1 MQRRKRAEYK
11 IAAQDTKLVTF
22 FFKKDKV
29 LKILEPNDND
39 SENQIA
45 DLDFE
50 SILSNLKALFNDK
63 TLSIQ
68 SRNRLQLIFQ
78 FINLRKMGYKTMN
91 ASRIVAKSIGKG
103 KYQVELIVWTKNFL
117 KNKTIPT
124 SEHGCEVTIKDFKIY
139 VEETVFPAIGIE

>member
-124 SEHGCEVTIKDFKIY
+124 SEHGKYQKIKSLL
-139 VEETVFPAIGIE
+139 